1 MAGLVVGAGHRADG
15 AALARS
21 LAVLRHH
28 PSILGRALHV
38 EAGCVVG
45 AVYRR
50 GEPPDVAVDAATG
63 VAVVVTG
70 RPIDPERGR
79 RASAADVLTGF
90 ASRGID
96 HVTGLDGGYV
106 VLVLERRA
114 GRLTVVNDRTATQ
127 PMHLLRGDAVV
138 ALAPEGK
145 GATALAGVTPRLDVD
160 GALEFLAYG
169 HAIGARTLL
178 AEVELL
184 EPASVVRVDLAEAQ
198 AAVRRSWDLGFSDD
212 ARRSERQATDDL
224 HERLEA
230 SVAAAVDTVTPNT
243 QVLLTGGYD
252 SRTLLAYL
260 LGAGHA
266 PARAV
271 TWGTRDD
278 LAGSD
283 VTIARGLAADAGVP
297 FVFARYG
304 DETFEERARSWT
316 VVSELA
322 SDNLGNFAGGPAMLL
337 DGDGEPPLTFIGD
350 HMFGAGG
357 IPLDAS
363 DALEAAVGVPGDG
376 SLPVGLRSVL
386 RPAAQADAA
395 EVVHAGVRAL
405 VARREHVH
413 PKDLQDYL
421 AYHVR
426 LARWLNAPTYFREPM
441 LAVCRP
447 MVHAPI
453 LEWFGSLPPALRV
466 DRRIHVRLLERRFPV
481 LARTPVATVSSL
493 IDWDQAFRGTGPTAR
508 NLAGLLEPARLAAS
522 PLGPLLDVDAIT
534 ERRRAFA
541 NAPVQRGPERSARW
555 LPRLRRAL
563 SRSRLGSTALRHLQR
578 GTTRALGRS
587 VGVSADRALVR
598 IGLLSLLVACI
609 DDGDLA
615 APAQPLGGPA
625 AAPSW
630 WDDGGR
636 G

>member
-1 MAGLVVGAGHRADG
+1 MAGLLVGVGRGADG
-15 AALARS
+15 DVLAASMAL
-21 LAVLRHH
+21 LRHH
-28 PSILGRALHV
+28 PSILDRALHV
-38 EAGCVVG
+38 EPGCVIG
-45 AVYRR
+45 AAYRR
-50 GEPPDVAVDAATG
+50 GAPPDVALDADARI
-63 VAVVVTG
+63 AVVVTG

-79 RASAADVLTGF
+79 ATTAAEVLAAVG
-90 ASRGID
+90 ARGID

-127 PMHLLRGDAVV
+127 PMHLLQANALV

-145 GATALAGVTPRLDVD
+145 GAAALAGVTPRLDRD

-169 HAIGARTLL
+169 HAIGTRTLL
-178 AEVELL
+178 ADVALL
-184 EPASVVRVDLAEAQ
+184 EPASVVRVDLAEAR
-198 AAVRRSWDLGFSDD
+198 ADVRRSWDLGFSFE
-212 ARRSERQATDDL
+212 ARRSEHEATGDL

-230 SVAAAVDTVTPNT
+230 SVAAAVDGMTPNT
-243 QVLLTGGYD
+243 QILLTGGYD

-260 LGAGHA
+260 LRAGHA

-283 VTIARGLAADAGVP
+283 VTLARALAVDAGVP

-304 DETFEERARSWT
+304 DETFEAQARSWT

-322 SDNLGNFAGGPAMLL
+322 SENLGNFAGGPAMLL
-337 DGDGEPPLTFIGD
+337 GGADEPPLTFIGD

-357 IPLDAS
+357 IPLHAN
-363 DALEAAVGVPGDG
+363 DALEAAVGAPADG
-376 SLPVGLRSVL
+376 SLPVGLRALL
-386 RPAAQADAA
+386 RPEIHADAA
-395 EVVHAGVRAL
+395 EAVHAGVREL
-405 VARREHVH
+405 VARREHAH

-453 LEWFGSLPPALRV
+453 LDWFSSLPPALRV
-466 DRRIHVRLLERRFPV
+466 DRRLHVRLLEERFPTE
-481 LARTPVATVSSL
+481 ARTPVTTVSSL
-493 IDWDQAFRGTGPTAR
+493 IDWDLAFRGAGATAR
-508 NLAGLLEPARLAAS
+508 SLAALLEPERLAAS
-522 PLGPLLDVDAIT
+522 ALGPLLDLDTIAG
-534 ERRRAFA
+534 RYRAFVTA
-541 NAPVQRGPERSARW
+541 QTQRGPERSARW

-563 SRSRLGSTALRHLQR
+563 SRSRLGSVALRHLQR
-578 GTTRALGRS
+578 GATRALGRT
-587 VGVSADRALVR
+587 VGVSTDRALVR
-598 IGLLSLLVACI
+598 IGLLSLLMTCI

-615 APAQPLGGPA
+615 AQAQPRRETA
-625 AAPSW
+625 AAPFW
-630 WDDGGR
+630 WGEGGH